1 MHTELL
7 ACLLDEVRTVVLK
20 LDRIACALE
29 EIDYAAQHPL
39 MKVNTDP
46 APRPHGDHYPYMG
59 VDYFYASQ
67 LDRGRAE

>member
-7 ACLLDEVRTVVLK
+7 ECLLDEVRAAVLK

-29 EIDYAAQHPL
+29 EIDYAAQFTRNPTRHMLEDKYGYYFDEKADPPL
-39 MKVNTDP
+39 T
-46 APRPHGDHYPYMG
+46 
-59 VDYFYASQ
+59 ASQ